1 MNRGWLG
8 LGRVVLILG
17 AGIAVAIRN
26 RKARH
31 ARGDVSTVKD
41 ELLLLGSGLLL
52 ALILMGGIFW
62 VELRED
68 PVERIAVVFVFLIVC
83 SGPHLRLESHPSAQ
97 EGCETK
103 EDKLVNG
110 SMSQNPIVSSAD
122 GPYVAGTGFSF
133 NRR

>member
-52 ALILMGGIFW
+52 ALILMAGIFW

-68 PVERIAVVFVFLIVC
+68 PVERIAVVFVFL
-83 SGPHLRLESHPSAQ
+83 LSAA
-97 EGCETK
+97 GLTY
-103 EDKLVNG
+103 G
-110 SMSQNPIVSSAD
+110 S
-122 GPYVAGTGFSF
+122 
-133 NRR
+133 NRILQRKKDAKRKKINL